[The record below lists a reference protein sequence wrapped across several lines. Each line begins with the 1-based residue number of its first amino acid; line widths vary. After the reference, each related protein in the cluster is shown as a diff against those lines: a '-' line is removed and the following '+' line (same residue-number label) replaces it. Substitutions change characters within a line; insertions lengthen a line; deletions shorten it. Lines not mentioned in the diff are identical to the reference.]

1 MKNRLVLLILFL
13 TASLVFITGCENG
26 PVAIMT
32 DGAPAYSP
40 APLKPSTASAPTEG
54 SLFKETNSPN
64 YYRDLRAY
72 RIGDIVTINIAESAQ
87 ASKQASTNLGGDY
100 SISAGVTGLLGYEVL
115 IPHKGT
121 GFDPSKALDAKT
133 ASSYKGS
140 GTTSR
145 KETMTAQMS
154 ARVIQVLMNG
164 DLMIRGSR
172 EIVVNQEKQIIVLE
186 GIIRPSDIS
195 SDNSILSSYIADAR
209 IWYTGKGVVSSKQR
223 PGWMARILDQVW
235 PF

>member
-1 MKNRLVLLILFL
+1 MKNRLVILILFL
-13 TASLVFITGCENG
+13 TASLIFVTGCESG

-32 DGAPAYSP
+32 DAAPAYSP
-40 APLKPSTASAPTEG
+40 APLKPSTPSAPTEG
-54 SLFKETNSPN
+54 SLFRETNSPN

-87 ASKQASTNLGGDY
+87 ASKQASTNLSGDY
-100 SISAGVTGLLGYEVL
+100 SLSAGVTSLLGYESL
-115 IPHKGT
+115 IPHRAA

-154 ARVIQVLMNG
+154 ARVTQVLMNG

-172 EIVVNQEKQIIVLE
+172 EIVVNQEKQNIVLE

-195 SDNSILSSYIADAR
+195 ADNSILSSYIADAR
-209 IWYTGKGVVSSKQR
+209 IWYTGKGVVSNKQR